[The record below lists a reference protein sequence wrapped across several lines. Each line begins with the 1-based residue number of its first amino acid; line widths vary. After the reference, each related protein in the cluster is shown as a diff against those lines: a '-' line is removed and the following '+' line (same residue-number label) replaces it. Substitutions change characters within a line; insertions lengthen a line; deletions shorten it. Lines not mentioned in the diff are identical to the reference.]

1 MLLISKAPFFASCP
15 SKARKCAF
23 RGSFWTR
30 PPKSDNVSNSMNILE
45 FFRVETSQQKEEEFQ
60 PGPNTL
66 EIHHLGLPF
75 THFTCTE
82 TAAVSYASH
91 GRFGILLNNDRAGWR
106 YLRSTISASWIS
118 FYGRQLLALD
128 STGQIHMCQINV
140 EEFTISKGHILIDS
154 ECCWFS
160 HNDEILLAIPR
171 TGPGLFCRSMNTTDS
186 PVLVLPQCTFIDCAV
201 GPGVQI
207 AVTDDG
213 SVRMWG
219 SLGGNLPQFKACRC
233 WAGSGKA
240 YLLSRDNILWVKDRI
255 SDWIPIG
262 HYGTIVNVAFSG
274 EWTVFLN
281 TSGDLFTIAPGEKHA
296 MRREGKGNWVVARG
310 GHAWVGMT
318 STKVKPPKPIPKHC
332 FLVEVFGSL
341 VDIGDHALAAIG
353 VKRDD
358 IYSRAQRRVI
368 GVDDDGN
375 VVVRERRGSVGSC
388 RIVFS
393 ESDILQNDVSEHA
406 LMKTPSQAICVDK
419 SERACRAFGVLAGE
433 TLYLENDIVVRVA
446 GVYGAG
452 LWVHWSDKKHE
463 MSETV
468 HKMAIKN
475 VLDIHAMIRS
485 VETIGRKVEI
495 LVLPDGQRIVCET
508 EPCRI
513 LESFGLRTGD
523 FVRYGEVIAR
533 VVGCVGYSALLKR
546 VFDGEYIAEL
556 PCNLSVAGRESAE
569 SVIVTMKGFDETF
582 VDVDVSY
589 SNSDKFQPLDRVAT
603 TCGVATVMGKDT
615 KSGLY
620 FIQTDDA
627 TALNAGVILLEDP
640 ELAVVVR
647 RLSNVEH
654 EDVMLGD
661 YIRVGDRDLL
671 VVGKTADEWLLR
683 DIKTGNSETL
693 PIHASTKIE
702 IILREGFP
710 CFVRPE
716 ISATLSDFRG
726 FGLKPGDRFDFDEQ
740 RRAVVV
746 GRRNEH
752 VILKID
758 GEEELKACCASYFFE
773 GGWQNIDRL
782 TVDTSKFR

>member
-1 MLLISKAPFFASCP
+1 
-15 SKARKCAF
+15 
-23 RGSFWTR
+23 
-30 PPKSDNVSNSMNILE
+30 
-45 FFRVETSQQKEEEFQ
+45 
-60 PGPNTL
+60 
-66 EIHHLGLPF
+66 
-75 THFTCTE
+75 
-82 TAAVSYASH
+82 
-91 GRFGILLNNDRAGWR
+91 
-106 YLRSTISASWIS
+106 
-118 FYGRQLLALD
+118 
-128 STGQIHMCQINV
+128 MCQMNV
-140 EEFTISKGHILIDS
+140 EESTVSSGHILIDS

-160 HNDEILLAIPR
+160 HNHEILLAIPK
-171 TGPGLFCRSMNTTDS
+171 TGPGLFCRSMNTADS
-186 PVLVLPQCTFIDCAV
+186 PVLVLSQCTFVDCAV

-207 AVTDDG
+207 AVTDNG
-213 SVRMWG
+213 TVRMWG
-219 SLGGNLPQFKACRC
+219 SLGDNPPQFKACRC
-233 WAGSGKA
+233 WTGSGKA
-240 YLLSRDNILWVKDRI
+240 YLLSRDNVLWVKDKI
-255 SDWIPIG
+255 SDWTPIG
-262 HYGTIVNVAFSG
+262 HYGNVVNVAFSG

-296 MRREGKGNWVVARG
+296 TRREYKGNWVVASG

-318 STKVKPPKPIPKHC
+318 STKLKPPRPVPKHR
-332 FLVEVFGSL
+332 FLVDVCDRL
-341 VDIGDHALAAIG
+341 VDIGDHALAAVG

-368 GVDDDGN
+368 GVDDDGT
-375 VVVRERRGSVGSC
+375 VVVRERRGEVGRC

-393 ESDILQNDVSEHA
+393 ESEILRNDVSEYV
-406 LMKTPSQAICVDK
+406 LMKTPSRAIYVDK

-433 TLYLENDIVVRVA
+433 TLFLENDIVVKVA
-446 GVYGAG
+446 GVHGAG

-475 VLDIHAMIRS
+475 VLDIHAMIKS
-485 VETIGRKVEI
+485 VETVGRKVEI
-495 LVLPDGQRIVCET
+495 LALPDGQRIVCET
-508 EPCRI
+508 EPCRL

-523 FVRYGEVIAR
+523 FVRCGEVVAR

-582 VDVDVSY
+582 VDVDVAYLS
-589 SNSDKFQPLDRVAT
+589 SDKFQPLDRVAT
-603 TCGVATVMGKDT
+603 TGGLATVMGKDT

-640 ELAVVVR
+640 EFALVVR
-647 RLSNVEH
+647 RLSNLENG
-654 EDVMLGD
+654 DSDSVMLGD
-661 YIRVGDRDLL
+661 YVRIGDRDLL
-671 VVGKTADEWLLR
+671 IVGKKADEWLLR

-693 PIHASTKIE
+693 PASAKIE
-702 IILREGFP
+702 ITLREGFP

-716 ISATLSDFRG
+716 ISATVSDFRG

-758 GEEELKACCASYFFE
+758 GQEGLKACRASYFFD
-773 GGWQNIDRL
+773 GGWQNIERL